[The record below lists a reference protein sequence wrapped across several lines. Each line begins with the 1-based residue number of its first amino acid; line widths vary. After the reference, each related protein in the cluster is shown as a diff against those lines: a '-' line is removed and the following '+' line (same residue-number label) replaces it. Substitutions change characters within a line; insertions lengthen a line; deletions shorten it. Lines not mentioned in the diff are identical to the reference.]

1 MLATSIPACVGLSRG
16 SSSGNQGI
24 KTAEDGA
31 HVHPQIWVR
40 QRESVSTECLLGSS
54 MPLSLPC
61 SQARA
66 NGLYMDVTCVFNS
79 SGVQGQRVNSLLSY
93 STALRDHVSTRK
105 DGRLGKLP
113 DPFRCDVRG
122 RHLSWVLLRL
132 PSWLRVKESPCQ
144 CRRRKTC
151 RFNPRVG
158 KTLWSRKWQPTPVSL
173 PGKFH
178 KQRSLA
184 GYSPWGCRVRHV

>member
-1 MLATSIPACVGLSRG
+1 MEHVCTPK
-16 SSSGNQGI
+16 SG
-24 KTAEDGA
+24 
-31 HVHPQIWVR
+31 VR
-40 QRESVSTECLLGSS
+40 QRESVSTECFLGFSMLLG
-54 MPLSLPC
+54 LPC
-61 SQARA
+61 SQVRA

-79 SGVQGQRVNSLLSY
+79 SGVQGQRVNSFLSS
-93 STALRDHVSTRK
+93 STALGDHMFPQ
-105 DGRLGKLP
+105 GKTEDLRNLP

-132 PSWLRVKESPCQ
+132 PGWLSVKEPPCQ
-144 CRRRKTC
+144 CRRHKRC

-158 KTLWSRKWQPTPVSL
+158 KILWSRKWQPTPVSL

-184 GYSPWGCRVRHV
+184 GYGPWGCKESDMTECMCAHTHTYTHLHTHTHRCGR